1 MRRAL
6 KIIGAIVGL
15 VLVAVAGL
23 AIYIY
28 STAIEPSRP
37 VGFQRLAIADPGH
50 SPIAAAVWYPTN
62 AEPGFMLLGTGGLR
76 VATDAPVEG
85 DRLPLIVFSHGTAAS
100 AVSHADTAIAL
111 AEKGF
116 IVIAP
121 THPGDTFQA
130 ASDVEKWLI
139 NRSRHVQRTIDA
151 ALTTW
156 KDRQHVD
163 PDRIGIFGFSAGATT
178 ALINIG
184 GKPDLTRIWSQC
196 SSHPE
201 FVCQTTSSKAYRTL
215 GPRSWQ
221 GDGRIR
227 AAVLAAPG
235 LGFTFAPAGLSNVKM
250 PVQLWAGSSDETVP
264 LATNAGL
271 LRNLLGQRAELHVV
285 PGVVHFSFLMP
296 CGPLGPRQLCQ
307 DPKGFDRA
315 AFHRQFNSEVVMFF
329 EAKLAAGL
337 GPQRLSP

>member
-15 VLVAVAGL
+15 LLVAVAGL
-23 AIYIY
+23 AVYIY

-50 SPIAAAVWYPTN
+50 SPITAAVWYPTN
-62 AEPGFMLLGTGGLR
+62 AKPGFMLLGTGGLR

-85 DRLPLIVFSHGTAAS
+85 NRLPLVVFSHGTAGS
-100 AVSHADTAIAL
+100 AGSHADTAMAL

-130 ASDVEKWLI
+130 ASDVEQWLV
-139 NRSRHVQRTIDA
+139 NRSRHLGRTIDT

-178 ALINIG
+178 ALISIG
-184 GKPDLTRIWSQC
+184 GKPDLSRIWSQC
-196 SSHPE
+196 ASQPE
-201 FVCQTTSSKAYRTL
+201 FICQTTSPQAYRHR
-215 GPRSWQ
+215 GPTAWQ

-235 LGFTFAPAGLSNVKM
+235 LGFTFARAGLSGVKV
-250 PVQLWAGSSDETVP
+250 PVQIWAGSDDETVP
-264 LATNAGL
+264 PATNAGL
-271 LRNLLGQRAELHVV
+271 LRNLLGQRAEMHVV
-285 PGVVHFSFLMP
+285 PGAVHFSFLMP
-296 CGPLGPRQLCQ
+296 CGLLGPRELCG
-307 DPKGFDRA
+307 DPNGFDRP
-315 AFHRQFNSEVVMFF
+315 AFHRQFNSEVVRFF
-329 EAKLAAGL
+329 ETKLGRAKAA
-337 GPQRLSP
+337 P

>member
-1 MRRAL
+1 MKRAL
-6 KIIGAIVGL
+6 KIVGGIVALL
-15 VLVAVAGL
+15 VIAVAGL

-28 STAIEPSRP
+28 STAIKPSRP
-37 VGFQRLAIADPGH
+37 VGFQQIAIADPGH

-62 AEPGFMLLGTGGLR
+62 AKPGFILLGTSGQR
-76 VATDAPVEG
+76 VATDASVEG
-85 DRLPLIVFSHGTAAS
+85 SQLPLIIFSHGTAAS

-116 IVIAP
+116 IVIAL

-130 ASDVEKWLI
+130 ASDVDKWLT

-163 PDRIGIFGFSAGATT
+163 PNRIGLFGFSAGATT
-178 ALINIG
+178 ALVSIG
-184 GKPDLTRIWSQC
+184 GEPDLRRIWSQC

-201 FVCQTTSSKAYRTL
+201 FVCQTTSPQAYRNP
-215 GPRSWQ
+215 GPTSWQ
-221 GDGRIR
+221 GDSRIR

-235 LGFTFAPAGLSNVKM
+235 LGFTFAPGGVTGVKV
-250 PVQLWAGSSDETVP
+250 PVQLWTGSDDETVP
-264 LATNAGL
+264 PATNAEL
-271 LRNLLGQRAELHVV
+271 LRNLLGQWAEMHVV
-285 PGVVHFSFLMP
+285 PRAVHFSFLMP
-296 CGPLGPRQLCQ
+296 CGLLGPRELCQ

-315 AFHRQFNSEVVMFF
+315 NFHRQFNSQMGRFF
-329 EAKLAAGL
+329 ETHLAPEKRSA
-337 GPQRLSP
+337 P

>member
-1 MRRAL
+1 MKRAL
-6 KIIGAIVGL
+6 KIIGAIAGL
-15 VLVAVAGL
+15 LLVVVAGL

-62 AEPGFMLLGTGGLR
+62 AKPGFMLLGTGGQR

-85 DRLPLIVFSHGTAAS
+85 NQLPLIVFSHGTNAS

-130 ASDVEKWLI
+130 ASDVEKWLV
-139 NRSRHVQRTIDA
+139 NRSRHMQRTIDA

-184 GKPDLTRIWSQC
+184 GKPDLSRIWSQC

-201 FVCQTTSSKAYRTL
+201 FVCRTTSPQAYRNP
-215 GPRSWQ
+215 GPTSWQ

-235 LGFTFAPAGLSNVKM
+235 LGFTFPLAGLSDVKV
-250 PVQLWAGSSDETVP
+250 PVQLWAGSDDETVP
-264 LATNAGL
+264 PATNARL
-271 LRNLLGQRAELHVV
+271 LSNLLGRRAEMHVV
-285 PGVVHFSFLMP
+285 PRAVHFSFLMP
-296 CGPLGPRQLCQ
+296 CGLLGPRELCQ

-315 AFHRQFNSEVVMFF
+315 AFHRQFNSEVVRFF
-329 EAKLAAGL
+329 TSHLSEEQAA
-337 GPQRLSP
+337 P